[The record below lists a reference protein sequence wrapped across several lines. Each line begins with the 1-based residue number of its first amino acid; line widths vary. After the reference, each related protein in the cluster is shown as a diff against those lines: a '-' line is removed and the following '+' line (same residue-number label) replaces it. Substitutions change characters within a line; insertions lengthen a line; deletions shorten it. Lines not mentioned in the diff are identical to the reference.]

1 MNKILNK
8 TFKYTCLAGTA
19 FLALASCSKFDEVNL
34 DPTAAQ
40 EGQVQVE
47 YLINNAII
55 GAQMNPDIAER
66 SFVLYWEPAGRQV
79 SDFDGGAINVANYDD
94 GWTTNYFNG
103 MASWLT
109 RINKAVQIAEK
120 RLSDGSAVKD
130 TRNNL
135 LQVAR
140 IWRAYLMSE
149 AADNWGSIPVT
160 AFESSNPDY
169 ADLKDVYYFMLA
181 ELKDA
186 TAKMDV
192 NLKAPEAEAKE
203 DPAYKFDFAKW
214 KKYGNSMRLRLAMR
228 LSEVDPAKAK
238 AEFEDAAASLDDLI
252 VDNAE
257 NFAVQEVDGWSDLSG
272 VMSRSWD
279 IQPMSVTYRNL
290 VMGLGGIKSEDQL
303 AGKSINGGSIADFIK
318 DADDLGL
325 RYFDYFPLKNNDPLR
340 GYWLNG
346 LPQSVDPRAYVVYS
360 IPGDT
365 LSSGYPAQ
373 NGAFDKVPVR
383 NLYKVVADTLQVVE
397 KVNARFTF
405 NARIDGA
412 WSTKDQLNELVNYGG
427 TMPRLNMRFRNSTE
441 KRVFFGAWETYFLLA
456 EATVRH
462 WNVPIAGKE
471 AYENGVKAS
480 FDFWNIGQYAD
491 AYLASTD
498 YNNNGTS
505 VSWTHVA
512 EPPATRTMK
521 YTDGITKV
529 KGTVQI
535 EYPENTLYKEGKKND
550 LLTKVI
556 TQKFLAQVPWVPLEN
571 WSDHRRLGLPFFEN
585 PTVEKP
591 ITTLPGLNEGTAAT
605 PSIKF
610 LPQRLKY
617 PSNLKNQNP
626 KGYGQATGFLG
637 GADEVL
643 TPLWWAQQQ

>member
-1 MNKILNK
+1 MNTILNK
-8 TFKYTCLAGTA
+8 TFKYACLAGVA
-19 FLALASCSKFDEVNL
+19 PLVFASCSKFDEVNL

-40 EGQVQVE
+40 EDQIQVE
-47 YLINNAII
+47 YLINNSII

-79 SDFDGGAINVANYDD
+79 SDYDGGAINVANYND
-94 GWTTNYFNG
+94 GWTSNYFDG
-103 MASWLT
+103 IASWLN
-109 RINKAVQIAEK
+109 RINLAIQIAEK
-120 RLSDGSAVKD
+120 RIESGETVKE

-160 AFESSNPDY
+160 AFETSNPDY

-186 TAKMDV
+186 TSKLELDV
-192 NLKAPEAEAKE
+192 KAPDVVAKE
-203 DPAYKFDFAKW
+203 DPAYSFDFTKW

-228 LSEVDPAKAK
+228 LSEVDPSK
-238 AEFEDAAASLDDLI
+238 AEAEFKEAAASLDDLI
-252 VDNAE
+252 IDNAD

-290 VMGLGGIKSEDQL
+290 VMGLGGVTSEDQL
-303 AGKSINGGSIADFIK
+303 AGKQLAEGTAITDYIK
-318 DADDLGL
+318 DADDIGL
-325 RYFDYFPLKNNDPLR
+325 RYFDFFPLKNNDPMR
-340 GYWLNG
+340 GYWLDG
-346 LPQSVDPRAYVVYS
+346 LPHTVDPRAYVVYS

-365 LSSGYPAQ
+365 LSAGYPDQ
-373 NGAFDKVPVR
+373 NGEFDRTSVR
-383 NLYKVVADTLQVVE
+383 NLIKDNGDE
-397 KVNARFTF
+397 IPVNASFTF
-405 NARIDGA
+405 NARIDGD
-412 WSTKDQLNELVNYGG
+412 WSTKDQMNELVNYGG

-456 EATVRH
+456 EASVRG
-462 WNVPIAGKE
+462 WDIPISGKE
-471 AYENGVKAS
+471 AYESGIKAS
-480 FDFWNIGQYAD
+480 FNFWGIDQYVG
-491 AYLASTD
+491 AYIASTD

-505 VSWTHVA
+505 VNWENTT
-512 EPPATRTMK
+512 EPGDSHTMT
-521 YTDGITKV
+521 YTDGLTKA
-529 KGTVQI
+529 KGTVEI
-535 EYPENTLYKEGKKND
+535 EYPNNTLYKDGVRND
-550 LLTKVI
+550 QLTKVI

-617 PSNLKNQNP
+617 PGNLKNKNP
-626 KGYGQATGFLG
+626 KGYGQAVGFLG
-637 GADEVL
+637 GAGDEVL